1 MTSQITQFDSVKCE
15 NFPIFHSLSK
25 SCYIMVLKNRG
36 EFMYTTYM
44 IFLIVLIFSFFTG
57 NIVLIMQSKLK
68 SKGLVL
74 KNSMIVDDDII

>member
-1 MTSQITQFDSVKCE
+1 MI
-15 NFPIFHSLSK
+15 
-25 SCYIMVLKNRG
+25 LKNRG